1 MEHKMYLEK
10 EVKTSITI
18 IEEDNSVKIELFNYS
33 ECLSVSVSLNKK
45 ELHKLIGTLLH
56 VQQKMN
62 K

>member
-1 MEHKMYLEK
+1 MYLEK

-33 ECLSVSVSLNKK
+33 ECLSVSLNKK

>member
-33 ECLSVSVSLNKK
+33 ECLSVSLNKK

>member
-18 IEEDNSVKIELFNYS
+18 FEEDNLVKIELFNYS
-33 ECLSVSVSLNKK
+33 ESLSVTLNKK